1 MQTFLYR
8 GQLDEFFF
16 AFIEPAGDGGG
27 GWWCQGGRLIQR
39 LHRRRWHHLPHG
51 CKLQPKV
58 IRHFLKLA
66 PQLRFQSERVAG
78 NGHSDE
84 SITLPRSMPPA
95 ASCSLIAH
103 AS

>member
-8 GQLDEFFF
+8 SQLDEFFF
-16 AFIEPAGDGGG
+16 RIPRVGRGAGAGG
-27 GWWCQGGRLIQR
+27 WCQGGRLIQR

-95 ASCSLIAH
+95 ASCSFITH